1 MTYDEYES
9 NLLNK
14 RVRVINT
21 GYKKSHKKLLN
32 LYGVVERGSSSS
44 SVGVRI
50 DGVTNKSS
58 SYGVFWFRSNEIEI
72 MEDEKMEGFTKVA
85 IVNLLDDY
93 NKKDYGFAL
102 YNSEFNLLKT
112 EDCGLKVGQM
122 VVVNA
127 RGKDNRMLGIV
138 KEVVATEDYFG
149 KTVTAQVVGVVNMD
163 GYNTRVAEEK
173 RQEEIRKQKVK
184 IEKEFRERLDK
195 LKDAEYYAR
204 MAKEYADRDPELER
218 LVEKLKEL
226 GE

>member
-21 GYKKSHKKLLN
+21 GYKKSYKKLLN
-32 LYGVVERGSSSS
+32 LYGVVERGSSNST
-44 SVGVRI
+44 VGVRI

-58 SYGVFWFRSNEIEI
+58 SYGVFWLKSNEIEI
-72 MEDEKMEGFTKVA
+72 MEEEKMEGFKNVA

-102 YNSEFNLLKT
+102 YDTEYDLLSGDEK
-112 EDCGLKVGQM
+112 EL

-127 RGKDNRMLGIV
+127 RGKDNRTLGKIKEIV
-138 KEVVATEDYFG
+138 ALESYG
-149 KTVTAQVVGVVNMD
+149 KGVTAQVVGVVNMN
-163 GYNTRVAEEK
+163 GYNARIAEEK
-173 RQEEIRKQKVK
+173 RQEEIKKK
-184 IEKEFRERLDK
+184 KDK
-195 LKDAEYYAR
+195 LKKEFKERLRKLEDDEYYAK
-204 MAKEYADRDPELER
+204 MAERYADRDPELVK
-218 LVEKLKEL
+218 LVEQLKEL

>member
-21 GYKKSHKKLLN
+21 GYKKSYKKLLD

-44 SVGVRI
+44 TVGVRI
-50 DGVTNKSS
+50 DGVTNNSS
-58 SYGVFWFRSNEIEI
+58 SYGVFWFKSNEIEI
-72 MEDEKMEGFTKVA
+72 MEEEKMDGFKAVA

-102 YNSEFNLLKT
+102 YDTEYDLLSSEGEEL
-112 EDCGLKVGQM
+112 

-127 RGKDNRMLGIV
+127 RGKNNRVLGKIKEIV
-138 KEVVATEDYFG
+138 TLESYG
-149 KTVTAQVVGVVNMD
+149 KGVTAQVIGIVNMN
-163 GYNTRVAEEK
+163 GFNTRIAEEK
-173 RQEEIRKQKVK
+173 RQEEVKKQRAK
-184 IEKEFRERLDK
+184 IEKEFKERLDK

-204 MAKEYADRDPELER
+204 MAKEYADKDPELVK
-218 LVEKLKEL
+218 LVEQLKEL

>member
-21 GYKKSHKKLLN
+21 GYKKSYKKLLN
-32 LYGVVERGSSSS
+32 LYGVVERGSSGST
-44 SVGVRI
+44 VGVRI

-72 MEDEKMEGFTKVA
+72 MEEEKMEGFKAVA

-102 YNSEFNLLKT
+102 YDAEYALLSSDG
-112 EDCGLKVGQM
+112 EEL

-127 RGKDNRMLGIV
+127 RGKDNRVLGKIKEIV
-138 KEVVATEDYFG
+138 SLESYGEG
-149 KTVTAQVVGVVNMD
+149 VTAQVVGIVNMN
-163 GYNTRVAEEK
+163 GYNTRIAEEK
-173 RQEEIRKQKVK
+173 RQEEVRKQRAK
-184 IEKEFRERLDK
+184 IEKEFKERLDK

-204 MAKEYADRDPELER
+204 MAKEYADKDPELVK
-218 LVEKLKEL
+218 LVEQLKEL